1 MNMKKINVIMVAAL
15 AGLSLSLTGCS
26 EEFLDQKPKGQYG
39 PDLLLL
45 RQGSD
50 ERHRATLQPGLV

>member
-26 EEFLDQKPKGQYG
+26 EDFLDQKPKGVNIR
-39 PDLLLL
+39 PRPTTPPT
-45 RQGSD
+45 RQ
-50 ERHRATLQPGLV
+50 